1 MRAELALVATLA
13 ASGAALVACGAAHR
27 GGPEGPPLHVDSA
40 RDARGKQL
48 FQRFCFQCHPN
59 GGAGLG
65 PALNNK
71 PLPEVAVR
79 TQIHKGV
86 GAMPSFDHILR
97 DDEVAAIAAYVH
109 ALRDMPST
117 R

>member
-1 MRAELALVATLA
+1 MRTELILVAVLA
-13 ASGAALVACGAAHR
+13 ACGPKHR
-27 GGPEGPPLHVDSA
+27 GGPEGPKPKLDSA
-40 RDARGKQL
+40 QEARGKRL
-48 FQRFCFQCHPN
+48 FQKFCFQCHPN
-59 GGAGLG
+59 GSAGLG

-86 GAMPSFDHILR
+86 GAMPSFDHIL
-97 DDEVAAIAAYVH
+97 DDQEVAAIAAYVH
-109 ALRDMPST
+109 ALRDTPAK